1 MAPIFRTWLVLG
13 VALLAVL
20 PAASSTPRARPAIDE
35 ALLRPGDLLFRVGDS
50 LHSAAVLSA
59 QGNGWS
65 HVGIV
70 VSGGAGALEIIHA
83 SPADEPSEFNGVR
96 RVSLLE
102 FARHAN
108 SLGAYRPKSPAAAS
122 YAAAHADQ
130 YLGRPFD
137 SRLDS
142 DSDAELYCTELIT
155 AAFRGSDL
163 PLEPARTR
171 YTFPMLGVVSVIEPN
186 ALAAMPMLSRIL

>member
-20 PAASSTPRARPAIDE
+20 PAASPAPRERPAIDE
-35 ALLRPGDLLFRVGDS
+35 ALLRPGDLLFRAGDS
-50 LHSAAVLSA
+50 VHSAAVLAA

-70 VSGGAGALEIIHA
+70 VRAGSGALEVIHA
-83 SPADEPSEFNGVR
+83 APADEPGEFDGVR
-96 RVSLLE
+96 RASLAE
-102 FARHAN
+102 FARHAHK
-108 SLGAYRPKSPAAAS
+108 LGAYRPQSAAAAS
-122 YAAAHADQ
+122 YAAAHAEQ

-137 SRLDS
+137 SRLDG

-155 AAFRGSDL
+155 AAFQGSDL

-171 YTFPMLGVVSVIEPN
+171 YTVPMLGAVSVIEPN
-186 ALAAMPMLSRIL
+186 ALAAIPMLSRIL